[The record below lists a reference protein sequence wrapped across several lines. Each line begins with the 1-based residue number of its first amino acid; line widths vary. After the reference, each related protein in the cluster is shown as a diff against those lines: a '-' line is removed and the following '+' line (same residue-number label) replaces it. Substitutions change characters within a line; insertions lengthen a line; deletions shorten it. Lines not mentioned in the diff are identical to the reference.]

1 MNLIQRVRRFR
12 CGSLVENKFWLAIYR
27 SFHAR
32 DPTRNSRRG
41 FSFEKIGEPCIVWK
55 VACAH
60 GPCIFALIKSR
71 ENTFNFFPFSLSFF
85 PPFSSLPANFPEK
98 SRGKWC
104 SWLRFCETVVFSG
117 VSHVEINRFEGN
129 RVIFFVS
136 HFVKC
141 HSLIRRGKMEKFHER
156 WLNMS

>member
-1 MNLIQRVRRFR
+1 MACYLSIVPRERSNQEFEAWILFR
-12 CGSLVENKFWLAIYR
+12 KDWRTVHSV
-27 SFHAR
+27 
-32 DPTRNSRRG
+32 
-41 FSFEKIGEPCIVWK
+41 K

-104 SWLRFCETVVFSG
+104 SWLRFRETVVFSG
-117 VSHVEINRFEGN
+117 VSRVEINRFEGN